1 MKLIFTF
8 FLVSFFLQNVKAQ
21 LYEDFYGAGHNEGM
35 IISSSGNA
43 EDNLADNPSNTVSG
57 VTNRLTLEESSRF
70 LAQATLGYTYEDI
83 EALQNKTYK
92 EWIEEQIGVPSG
104 SLEDNLVKIA
114 QYIDAN
120 QEDERLFKNSLDFSF
135 YELTFKQNDLLRQRM
150 AFAWS
155 QIFVV
160 ESSHTSLNQNQ
171 GQAIFYDLLYKG
183 AFGNFRDMLY
193 NVTMSMSMGNYL
205 SHFLNRKFNPRN
217 GSLPDENYARE
228 IMQLFTIGV
237 NELEIN
243 GKEKVDE
250 AGDPIPTYDID
261 DVAELAKV
269 FTGLSCSKQLSGGAN
284 PNFFISYP
292 NRDWTAPM
300 KMFDNFHSEGEK
312 KFIGKTI
319 PAGQTGMQDINQAID
334 YLFNHANVGPF
345 LATRLI
351 QHLVK
356 SNPSPSYVGRVARV
370 FNNNGKGKRGDL
382 EAVTKAI
389 LLDPEARECSYI
401 NRPTNGK
408 LIQPLERFIT
418 LLKAFKMT
426 TPSGKIY
433 LDDGREYHGVTLQG
447 FNNSP
452 TVFNFFQF
460 DYAEEMTVAPNK
472 LVSPEFQILNTVTS
486 ISYINKIENSLKDKP
501 FDNFTAAGTF
511 IGPDNNDKP
520 TLDLSQE
527 VSVYK
532 NSGTEALLDRLNIL
546 LCRGQL
552 TNELK
557 DIIKATISENEANIS
572 AYSDL
577 DAVHDC
583 IYYIMISP
591 DYMIQ
596 L

>member
-1 MKLIFTF
+1 MKLLFTF
-8 FLVSFFLQNVKAQ
+8 FLVSFFLQGAYAQ
-21 LYEDFYGAGHNEGM
+21 LYEDFYGAGHNKG
-35 IISSSGNA
+35 ITITSSGDIEA
-43 EDNLADNPSNTVSG
+43 ESNTAASNTVSG
-57 VTNRLTLEESSRF
+57 VTNKLTLKESARF
-70 LAQATLGYTYEDI
+70 LAQAALGNTYEDI
-83 EALQNKTYK
+83 EALQDQTVE
-92 EWIEEQIGVPSG
+92 EWIDNQIKMPSG
-104 SLEDNLVKIA
+104 SYAERFAEIA
-114 QYIDAN
+114 QDVDEK
-120 QEDERLFKNSLDFSF
+120 QEDERLFKNSLDFLF
-135 YELTFKQNDLLRQRM
+135 YETIFKQNDLLRQRM

-160 ESSHTSLNQNQ
+160 SSDNFRPNHNH
-171 GQAIFYDLLYKG
+171 GHAVFHDFLYKG
-183 AFGNFRDMLY
+183 AFGNFRDMLF
-193 NVTMSMSMGNYL
+193 NVTMSMSMGTYL
-205 SHFLNRKFNPRN
+205 SHFGNRKFNPVN

-243 GKEKVDE
+243 GTVKVDAE
-250 AGDPIPTYDID
+250 GVPIPTYDID

-269 FTGLSCSKQLSGGAN
+269 FTGLASSKNISGAAN
-284 PNFFISYP
+284 TNFFLGFP
-292 NRDWTAPM
+292 KRDWTAPM
-300 KMFDNFHSEGEK
+300 KMFERFHSEGEK
-312 KFIGKTI
+312 TFIGKTI

-334 YLFNHANVGPF
+334 ILFNHPNVGPF

-356 SNPSPSYVGRVARV
+356 SNPTPSYVGRVARV

-401 NRPTNGK
+401 EQPTNGK

-418 LLKAFKMT
+418 LLKAFNMT

-433 LDDGREYHGVTLQG
+433 LDDGREYFGIVLQG
-447 FNNSP
+447 FSDSP

-460 DYAEEMTVAPNK
+460 NYAEEMNVAPQK
-472 LVSPEFQILNTVTS
+472 IVSPEFQILNTVTS

-501 FDNFTAAGTF
+501 FNNFTKSGKF
-511 IGPDNNDKP
+511 IGPNNSDKP
-520 TLDLSQE
+520 TLDFSEE
-527 VSVYK
+527 VAIYK
-532 NSGTEALLDRLNIL
+532 DSGVEALLDRLDIL

-552 TNELK
+552 TDQLK
-557 DIIKATISENEANIS
+557 EIIKKTISENETNIS
-572 AYSDL
+572 TYSDI